1 MSWPGRTDLVHNAVC
16 EDQPNLT
23 DFEVYACGN
32 PGMVEAAQHDF
43 TAGHSLAEGQFF
55 ADAFV
60 ESDHRL

>member
-1 MSWPGRTDLVHNAVC
+1 
-16 EDQPNLT
+16 LT

-60 ESDHRL
+60 ESGPSALTDAQLESVQP